1 MSHPLHPYLKHRRLG
16 RLWKAYKKS
25 VADGDIPSLSAFG
38 LSDLGGPSR
47 LGFTRKYK
55 SEEAQTQAIVTLEEL
70 WLKIRGKDAPA
81 MNEGFTISGPDEQER
96 RVFELGMAFLHATS
110 TADLDQMRELKE
122 AGVPVKF
129 QHPITKQT
137 ALHIATACASKGI
150 VKFLVDTKEC
160 DYLLQDKFGKI
171 PWENTYFFRSNP
183 EIEQLVLEGTKA
195 QAARE
200 SADLL
205 EEFRAKV
212 RTWAHQDWYKR
223 AIADGLGS
231 GPEGVDAILK
241 ADLHIK

>member
-1 MSHPLHPYLKHRRLG
+1 MSHPLQPYLKHRRLD

-25 VADGDIPSLSAFG
+25 VADGDIPSLSALG
-38 LSDLGGPSR
+38 LSGLGSPSR
-47 LGFTRKYK
+47 LGFTGK
-55 SEEAQTQAIVTLEEL
+55 SEEAQAEAIETLEEL
-70 WLKIRGKDAPA
+70 WLKICGKDAPA
-81 MNEGFTISGPDEQER
+81 MQEGSATSEPDEKER
-96 RVFELGMAFLHATS
+96 RVFELGMAFLQATA

-122 AGVPVKF
+122 AGVPVNF
-129 QHPITKQT
+129 QHPTTKQT

-150 VKFLVDTKEC
+150 VEFLVDTGEC
-160 DYLLQDKFGKI
+160 DYLIPDNLGKI

-200 SADLL
+200 SVDLL
-205 EEFRAKV
+205 KEFRAKV

-231 GPEGVDAILK
+231 GPGGVDATLESI
-241 ADLHIK
+241 LHIK